1 MLLADLSNS
10 GALPALKA
18 AVRFA
23 SARTPLLASNIANAS
38 TPDFR
43 PSDVSPSDF
52 QAALSDAVDR
62 RRKRYGADRGELR
75 LRSTKTIEA
84 RPDGQIALRPRPQ
97 GRNVLF
103 HDRNDRDLERM
114 MQDIVE
120 NSAAHRVA
128 IDLLKSRYDLLRSAI
143 AERVA

>member
-1 MLLADLSNS
+1 MIVGDLANS
-10 GALPALKA
+10 GALPVLKA

-23 SARTPLLASNIANAS
+23 SARTPLLVNNIANAS

-43 PSDVSPSDF
+43 PADVSPSDF
-52 QAALSDAVDR
+52 RGALSDAVDR
-62 RRKRYGADRGELR
+62 RRKRYGSDRGDLELR
-75 LRSTKTIEA
+75 SSRSIEV
-84 RPDGQIALRPRPQ
+84 DGGGRLTLRPREQ

-114 MQDIVE
+114 MQDLVE

-128 IDLLKSRYDLLRSAI
+128 IDLLKSRYDLMRTAI
-143 AERVA
+143 SERVS